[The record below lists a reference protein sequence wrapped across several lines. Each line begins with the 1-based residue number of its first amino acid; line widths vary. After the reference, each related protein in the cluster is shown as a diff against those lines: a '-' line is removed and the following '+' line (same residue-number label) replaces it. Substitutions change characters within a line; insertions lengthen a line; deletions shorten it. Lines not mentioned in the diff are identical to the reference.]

1 VHEFYAACYPRLVRV
16 LTLVCGDQAEAEEV
30 AQDAFVRLLPR
41 WDKVSRYEDPEA
53 WLRLVA
59 FRLLS
64 NRRRRAR
71 NRLAALCRT
80 GASPDVAPP
89 TGEGIDVMRAL
100 ATLPPEQRQV
110 VVLHHLLDLPVEEV
124 ARVLRLPA
132 GTVKSRL
139 GRARQSLSP
148 LPRLDVPGRG

>member
-1 VHEFYAACYPRLVRV
+1 V
-16 LTLVCGDQAEAEEV
+16 LTLACGDQAEAEEV

-53 WLRLVA
+53 WVRLVA

-71 NRLAALCRT
+71 NRLVALRRT

-89 TGEGIDVMRAL
+89 TGEAIDVMRAL
-100 ATLPPEQRQV
+100 ATLPLEQRQV

-124 ARVLRLPA
+124 ARVLRLPV

-139 GRARQSLSP
+139 GRARQALAP
-148 LPRLDVPGRG
+148 VLRIEVPGRG

>member
-1 VHEFYAACYPRLVRV
+1 V
-16 LTLVCGDQAEAEEV
+16 LTLACGDQAEAEEV

-53 WLRLVA
+53 WVRLVA

-64 NRRRRAR
+64 NR
-71 NRLAALCRT
+71 LAALRRT

-89 TGEGIDVMRAL
+89 TGEAIDVMRAL
-100 ATLPPEQRQV
+100 ATLPLEQRQV

-124 ARVLRLPA
+124 ARVLRLPV

-139 GRARQSLSP
+139 GRARQALAP
-148 LPRLDVPGRG
+148 VLRIEVPGRG

>member
-1 VHEFYAACYPRLVRV
+1 MHEFYAACYPRLVRV

-71 NRLAALCRT
+71 NRLAALRRT

-89 TGEGIDVMRAL
+89 NGEGIDVMRAL
-100 ATLPPEQRQV
+100 ATLPLEQRQV
-110 VVLHHLLDLPVEEV
+110 VVLHHLLDLSVEEV
-124 ARVLRLPA
+124 ARVLGLPV

-139 GRARQSLSP
+139 GRARQALAP
-148 LPRLDVPGRG
+148 VLRIEVPGRG